1 MDSKTFQDL
10 MRTYQEMYQ
19 VDDEVKKLRR
29 REMRKG
35 EGINNYSGRG
45 TTQKKTAQTGT
56 DTGKSTGGEG
66 KAFAG
71 KGRFAN
77 NTAWTGAGAQKSTQN
92 NPKAD
97 DKRASNY
104 KKNLAKDK
112 ASERGISPE
121 ERKERARKNKEKKAK
136 AGIDAL
142 LKDIRKKK

>member
-19 VDDEVKKLRR
+19 VDEEVKKLRR

-77 NTAWTGAGAQKSTQN
+77 NTTWTGAGAQKSTQN

-97 DKRASNY
+97 DKRASDY